1 MASWV
6 DLAKDAE
13 SGIETIRAHFT
24 GHAYDPHWHPQYLIG
39 VTEQGHQQFHCR
51 QQQVN
56 SHQGHVFML
65 EPEELHDGNAPEAAG
80 FTYQMLYFDPDW
92 LHSRISGLYEK
103 MPDKFEFSV
112 AATLTQDA
120 RLATRVS
127 QAFQAYHFQEFRLI
141 KETSVDLLL
150 SSLLNTNWV
159 QVAEQA
165 TDARPLL
172 ARKIRDMLYDHIH
185 DEIGLD
191 ALATEVGMDRFR
203 MNRIFKAAYQ
213 IAPYQYLLQLRLS
226 KARTMIAAGVPLAD
240 VASTFCFADQ
250 SHLGRWFRRCYG
262 MTPATYQKSL

>member
-1 MASWV
+1 
-6 DLAKDAE
+6 
-13 SGIETIRAHFT
+13 
-24 GHAYDPHWHPQYLIG
+24 
-39 VTEQGHQQFHCR
+39 
-51 QQQVN
+51 
-56 SHQGHVFML
+56 ML

-165 TDARPLL
+165 TDA
-172 ARKIRDMLYDHIH
+172 
-185 DEIGLD
+185 
-191 ALATEVGMDRFR
+191 
-203 MNRIFKAAYQ
+203 
-213 IAPYQYLLQLRLS
+213 
-226 KARTMIAAGVPLAD
+226 
-240 VASTFCFADQ
+240 
-250 SHLGRWFRRCYG
+250 
-262 MTPATYQKSL
+262 